1 VLRCRTHVAAT
12 AVAGLAPVAF
22 LLTTRTFSPQYF
34 VTILAAWCVGGA
46 LVAATRLRQ
55 LLLALPM
62 LGATLANV
70 LVYPVVTPTYW
81 WVCSWA
87 AFLLGAVAT
96 AALLAEAA

>member
-1 VLRCRTHVAAT
+1 V
-12 AVAGLAPVAF
+12 AVAGLVPVAF

-34 VTILAAWCVGGA
+34 VTMLAAWCLAGA
-46 LVAATRLRQ
+46 LVASGRGRQ

-62 LGATLANV
+62 LSATLGNV

-87 AFLLGAVAT
+87 AFVLGAAAT